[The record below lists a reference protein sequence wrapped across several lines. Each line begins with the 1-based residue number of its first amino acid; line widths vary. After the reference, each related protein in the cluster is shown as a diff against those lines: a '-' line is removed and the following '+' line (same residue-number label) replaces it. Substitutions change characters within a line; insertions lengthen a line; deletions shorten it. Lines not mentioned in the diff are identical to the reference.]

1 VFPDKAMSFPKG
13 KAMSTTQSEAVTA
26 TEAAVE
32 AAAGRLVGILNDSS
46 AAILASIGYQTGLFE
61 AMAALPAA
69 SSEQIAD
76 AAGLNERYVREWLGG
91 MTTAGFVDYDS
102 AARTYVL
109 RPDITPSVTGPGVD
123 NLARTLMY
131 ITLMGEV
138 AGKIAG
144 KFRTG
149 GGLEYA
155 DYPGFVEIQA
165 ADSGS
170 VHDASLIDAIL
181 PLSGCVDALRTG
193 IDVADIGCGA
203 GHAVN
208 LMAAAFPAS
217 RFTGYDFLEEALAAG
232 RAEAARLGLTNVRF
246 EQRDAAAL
254 DLDGELDLITVFDA
268 IHDQAHPGTVLRN
281 IHRALRPGGTFLMV
295 DMKASSRLEENLD
308 LPWATFLYAISTT
321 HCMSVSLAQGGD
333 ALGTVWGVQLAE
345 SMVREAGFGE
355 VDVKELDEDP
365 FNAYFVARKQ
375 EPLKLR

>member
-1 VFPDKAMSFPKG
+1 
-13 KAMSTTQSEAVTA
+13 MSTFQSQAVA
-26 TEAAVE
+26 APEAAVE

-61 AMAALPAA
+61 AMADLPAA
-69 SSEQIAD
+69 TSEQIAD

-91 MTTAGFVDYDS
+91 MATARFVDYNP
-102 AARTYVL
+102 AARTYLL
-109 RPDITPSVTGPGVD
+109 RPDIAPSVTGPGVD

-149 GGLEYA
+149 GGLDYA

-181 PLSGCVDALRTG
+181 PLCGRVDALRTG

-217 RFTGYDFLEEALAAG
+217 RFTGYDFLEEALTAG
-232 RAEAARLGLTNVRF
+232 RAEAERLGLTNVRF
-246 EQRDAAAL
+246 VQRDAAGL
-254 DLDGELDLITVFDA
+254 DIDEELDLITVFDA
-268 IHDQAHPGTVLRN
+268 IHDQAHPATVLRN
-281 IHRALRPGGTFLMV
+281 IHQALRPGGTFLMV
-295 DMKASSRLEENLD
+295 DMKASSKLEENLN

-321 HCMSVSLAQGGD
+321 HCMSVSLAQDGD

-345 SMVREAGFGE
+345 SMVREAGFE
-355 VDVKELDEDP
+355 QVDVKELDEDP

-375 EPLKLR
+375 ELPRPR